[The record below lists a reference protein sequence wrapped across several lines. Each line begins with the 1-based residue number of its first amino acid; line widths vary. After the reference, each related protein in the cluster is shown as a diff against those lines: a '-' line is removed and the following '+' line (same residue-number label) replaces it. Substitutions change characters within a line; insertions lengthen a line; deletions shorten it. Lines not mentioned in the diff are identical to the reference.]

1 MSKTALPGGM
11 EHNGAWK
18 SSRRPGV
25 VHQEKKKKMWDEVQ
39 KCLRLF
45 SQWLNWRLMRREIP
59 HLERNRWENWQLG
72 KMCECVF
79 VICECST
86 LSALPVLLPRL
97 SSGHTKLSLTSLWF
111 MLRFFSPAASFAVW
125 SIRVLLFCAVLAW
138 WLLHC
143 ERIFTNPFWE
153 QSEFIRVVWTIN
165 TTGPGKPNRS
175 CPSPRRPLSGSVDE
189 FHFGG
194 EEGVFVTFQTIKISP
209 CAGEIFFLLNEK
221 QP

>member
-11 EHNGAWK
+11 GHNGAWK

-111 MLRFFSPAASFAVW
+111 MLRFFSPAASFVVW
-125 SIRVLLFCAVLAW
+125 SIRVLLFAQFLPGGFCIAR
-138 WLLHC
+138 
-143 ERIFTNPFWE
+143 EFSRIL
-153 QSEFIRVVWTIN
+153 SESKVN
-165 TTGPGKPNRS
+165 
-175 CPSPRRPLSGSVDE
+175 LSGL
-189 FHFGG
+189 FGQSIQQVQENQIVLVPPLG
-194 EEGVFVTFQTIKISP
+194 DLCQV
-209 CAGEIFFLLNEK
+209 LLMNFILVEK
-221 QP
+221 KES